1 MPAAAAEMRCFITG
15 TDTGV
20 GKTFVS
26 SMLVRGL
33 RARGLDA
40 VGMKPLCCGERDD
53 ALVLHAANAE
63 AIPLNDVNPFWL
75 RTPAAPYTASL
86 IENRPIDLDLIRAT
100 CARVA
105 AGHESIVVEGIG
117 GWRVPITRD
126 YDMSDFAAALEL
138 PVIIVVANRLGA
150 LNHTLLTYESIAAR
164 KLPCAG
170 LIVNHVASA
179 NDDVAAITNLG
190 VLEDLFQIPV
200 LYEIAHGQREL
211 VL

>member
-1 MPAAAAEMRCFITG
+1 MRYFITG

-26 SMLVRGL
+26 SLLVRGL
-33 RARGLDA
+33 RAKGLDA
-40 VGMKPLCCGERDD
+40 VGMKPICCGERDD
-53 ALVLHAANAE
+53 ALMLHAASDE

-75 RTPAAPYTASL
+75 RTPAAPYTAAL
-86 IENRPIDLDLIRAT
+86 IENRPIDLALVRAT

-105 AGHESIVVEGIG
+105 AEHESIVVEGIG
-117 GWRVPITRD
+117 GWRVPIARD
-126 YDMSDFAAALEL
+126 YDIADLAVELGL

-150 LNHTLLTYESIAAR
+150 LNHALLTYESVTAR

-170 LIVNHVASA
+170 LIVNHATSA
-179 NDDVAAITNLG
+179 TQDVAAITNLG

-200 LYEIAHGQREL
+200 LYEIAHGQQEL
-211 VL
+211 AV